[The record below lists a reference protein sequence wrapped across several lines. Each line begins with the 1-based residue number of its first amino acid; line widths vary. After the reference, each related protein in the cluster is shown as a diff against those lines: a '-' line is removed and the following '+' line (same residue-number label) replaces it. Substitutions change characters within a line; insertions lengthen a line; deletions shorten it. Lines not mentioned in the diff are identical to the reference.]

1 MAIELISTITT
12 KNNGGYAIVLSNE
25 IKGGIHSKSTYED
38 MLKISNDRLQ
48 EGMLCYVVYEK
59 KYYQWT
65 GEKWSAFTI
74 NGGNN
79 TSGSNETS
87 MYRVE
92 TYDEMLLIPTID
104 LKEGTLC
111 HVKNDANNM
120 HLYYYNNSIWNGIG
134 TKYQVWIG
142 STQPPNPNYLWVD
155 TSNFFDENATVDNI
169 PTFIDTSL
177 IQYFKEQIL
186 ALNNKIK
193 VLQKDLE
200 KAIENGVGG
209 NGNGGGGNNENQTVI
224 ELKSN
229 YLVTEDGIYLI
240 TEDGDYIVM
249 EDSEQDEYT
258 PDDEG
263 TVIEGGGSVDLKST
277 YLTSE
282 DGTYFVT
289 EDGNYF
295 ITEDSV
301 IDDNTPDSVG
311 SGGSTIIGGG
321 SNNNNNDDEELELED
336 VAYAVKGGRFITTYE
351 KQEIISVP
359 MEQVTI
365 FNESENEITLRINNG
380 ELIPLEYGE
389 SLSFGDIVIES
400 IVIIEKNSMV
410 KLIGI

>member
-59 KYYQWT
+59 KYYQWV

-74 NGGNN
+74 NGENN

-111 HVKNDANNM
+111 HVKNDVNNM

-200 KAIENGVGG
+200 KAIENGISGD
-209 NGNGGGGNNENQTVI
+209 NNSGGNNENQTVI

-229 YLVTEDGIYLI
+229 YLVTEDGVYLI

-249 EDSEQDEYT
+249 EDSEYDEYT

-263 TVIEGGGSVDLKST
+263 TVIGGGGSSVDLKST

-282 DGTYFVT
+282 DGAYFIT

-321 SNNNNNDDEELELED
+321 SNNDDDEELELED

-400 IVIIEKNSMV
+400 IIIIEKNSMV

>member
-48 EGMLCYVVYEK
+48 EGMLCYVIYEK

-74 NGGNN
+74 NGGN
-79 TSGSNETS
+79 GSNETS

-92 TYDEMLLIPTID
+92 TYDKMLLIPTID

-111 HVKNDANNM
+111 HVKNDVNNM
-120 HLYYYNNSIWNGIG
+120 HLYYYNNGIWNGIG

-186 ALNNKIK
+186 VLNNKIK

-200 KAIENGVGG
+200 KAIENGVGD
-209 NGNGGGGNNENQTVI
+209 NGNGGN
-224 ELKSN
+224 
-229 YLVTEDGIYLI
+229 
-240 TEDGDYIVM
+240 
-249 EDSEQDEYT
+249 
-258 PDDEG
+258 P
-263 TVIEGGGSVDLKST
+263 VDLKST

-282 DGTYFVT
+282 DGTYFIT

-295 ITEDSV
+295 ITEDSE

-311 SGGSTIIGGG
+311 SGGSTIVGGG
-321 SNNNNNDDEELELED
+321 SNNDDDDEELELED

-351 KQEIISVP
+351 KQEIINVP

-365 FNESENEITLRINNG
+365 FNEGENEITLKINNG

-389 SLSFGDIVIES
+389 SLSFGDIIIES